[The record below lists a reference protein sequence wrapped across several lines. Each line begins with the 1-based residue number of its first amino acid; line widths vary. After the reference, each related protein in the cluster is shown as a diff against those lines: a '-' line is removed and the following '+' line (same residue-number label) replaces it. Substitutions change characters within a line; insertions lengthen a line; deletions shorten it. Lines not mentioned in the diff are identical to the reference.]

1 VVVPQPRVLESR
13 NEALSYSVET
23 VVMNL
28 SPWVE
33 AVLRLLLAV
42 GLGAG
47 IGYQRERAGKAAGMR
62 TLILVGA
69 GAALFTVVSIFGFG
83 AEGVDISRIAAGVV
97 VGVGFIGAGVI
108 LRGQRE
114 EEVAGLTTA
123 ATIWVTA
130 GVGLAAGA
138 GMYLVAVIAAAVILG
153 ILLLPKI
160 RG

>member
-1 VVVPQPRVLESR
+1 
-13 NEALSYSVET
+13 
-23 VVMNL
+23 MNL
-28 SPWVE
+28 SPWAE
-33 AVLRLLLAV
+33 AILRLLLAV

-83 AEGVDISRIAAGVV
+83 AEGVDISRVAAGVV

-138 GMYLVAVIAAAVILG
+138 GMYLVAVVAAAVMVG
-153 ILLLPKI
+153 ILVLPKI

>member
-1 VVVPQPRVLESR
+1 
-13 NEALSYSVET
+13 
-23 VVMNL
+23 L
-28 SPWVE
+28 SPWLE
-33 AVLRLLLAV
+33 AILRFLLAV
-42 GLGAG
+42 ALGAA
-47 IGYQRERAGKAAGMR
+47 IGFQRERAGKAAGMR
-62 TLILVGA
+62 TLILVSS
-69 GAALFTVVSIFGFG
+69 GAALFTLVSVYGFG
-83 AEGVDISRIAAGVV
+83 DEGVDISRVAAGVV

-130 GVGLAAGA
+130 GIGLAAGA
-138 GMYLVAVIAAAVILG
+138 GMYLPSVIATAVILG

>member
-1 VVVPQPRVLESR
+1 
-13 NEALSYSVET
+13 LSSW
-23 VVMNL
+23 L
-28 SPWVE
+28 E
-33 AVLRLLLAV
+33 AVLRFLLAV

-47 IGYQRERAGKAAGMR
+47 IGFQRERAGKAAGLR
-62 TLILVGA
+62 THILVGS
-69 GAALFTVVSIFGFG
+69 GAALFTLVSIYGFG
-83 AEGVDISRIAAGVV
+83 AEGVDISRVAAGVV

-123 ATIWVTA
+123 ATIWITA
-130 GVGLAAGA
+130 AIGLAAGA
-138 GMYLVAVIAAAVILG
+138 GMYLLSVIATAVILG